1 MKKTLVALAALAAV
15 GSSFAQSTV
24 NLTGTY
30 AAGYESNKFASSTAS
45 VAAVTN
51 AGIGTDTASMQLNAV
66 EDLGGGMKV
75 SALVS
80 AGGLNRGSAV
90 GGEDA
95 RVRFDGGFG
104 AFYLTTFESAGSGV
118 HQVASAGVPGY
129 DLQGRVFAA
138 NANIDL
144 IGYSSWDMSG
154 FKFHVNYVDRGTTGA
169 TGISAGTDG
178 STPANPSYGLAGTY
192 TQGPI
197 NARLDYTGWT
207 RLQEATVGT
216 TSTVGL
222 PAGSNVPKDRIRLSG
237 TYDFGM
243 AKVGGGYAITNRDQG
258 TKVTETTLSLSAP
271 IGAARVGFT
280 YGKSEDTLT
289 NAVKTGYTIGGQYD
303 LSKRTNIGASMYSWK
318 QESATL
324 PLLTGPAANGDYT
337 GFRIL
342 VAHSF

>member
-30 AAGYESNKFASSTAS
+30 AAGYESNKFASATAG

-51 AGIGTDTASMQLNAV
+51 AGLGTDTASVQFSAV
-66 EDLGGGMKV
+66 EDMGAGMKV
-75 SALVS
+75 SAKVS
-80 AGGLNRGSAV
+80 AGGLVRAQAV

-95 RVRFDGGFG
+95 NVTFSGGFG
-104 AFYLTTFESAGSGV
+104 SFYLTTFESAGSGV
-118 HQVASAGVPGY
+118 HQIASAGVPGY
-129 DLQGRVFAA
+129 DLQGRVFGA

-154 FKFHVNYVDRGTTGA
+154 FKFHVNYVDRGNGA
-169 TGISAGTDG
+169 SAGLSAGTDG
-178 STPANPSYGLAGTY
+178 STVANPSFGLAGTY

-207 RLQEATVGT
+207 RLQD
-216 TSTVGL
+216 
-222 PAGSNVPKDRIRLSG
+222 AGVTLAAASQPKDRVRLSG

-243 AKVGGGYAITNRDQG
+243 AKIGLGFSTLNRD
-258 TKVTETTLSLSAP
+258 
-271 IGAARVGFT
+271 
-280 YGKSEDTLT
+280 GKSDDS
-289 NAVKTGYTIGGQYD
+289 AGPQKTGYTVGGQYD
-303 LSKRTNIGASMYSWK
+303 LSKRTNVGASLYSWK
-318 QESATL
+318 QESGTAAT
-324 PLLTGPAANGDYT
+324 NGDYT
-337 GFRIL
+337 GFRVL

>member
-30 AAGYESNKFASSTAS
+30 AAGYETKTAAGGS
-45 VAAVTN
+45 AVS
-51 AGIGTDTASMQLNAV
+51 GIGTDTASIQLNAV

-80 AGGLNRGSAV
+80 AGGLVRGSAV

-118 HQVASAGVPGY
+118 HQVAAAGVPGY
-129 DLQGRVFAA
+129 DLQGTVFGA

-154 FKFHVNYVDRGTTGA
+154 FKFHVNYVDRGTTTAYVAPVAGVSIGANA
-169 TGISAGTDG
+169 TGNATGLAAGTDG
-178 STPANPSYGLAGTY
+178 PALSQPSFGLAGTY

-207 RLQEATVGT
+207 RQNDALAGGT
-216 TSTVGL
+216 L
-222 PAGSNVPKDRIRLSG
+222 KDRIRLSG

-243 AKVGGGYAITNRDQG
+243 AKVGLGFSTRSPVAG
-258 TKVTETTLSLSAP
+258 TATTETTLSLSAP
-271 IGAARVGFT
+271 IGASRVGFS
-280 YGKSEDTLT
+280 YGKSDNGSGT
-289 NAVKTGYTIGGQYD
+289 VKSGYTLGGQYD
-303 LSKRTNIGASMYSWK
+303 LSKRTNVGASILSWK
-318 QESATL
+318 TDGVA
-324 PLLTGPAANGDYT
+324 GDNT
-337 GFRIL
+337 AFRVL